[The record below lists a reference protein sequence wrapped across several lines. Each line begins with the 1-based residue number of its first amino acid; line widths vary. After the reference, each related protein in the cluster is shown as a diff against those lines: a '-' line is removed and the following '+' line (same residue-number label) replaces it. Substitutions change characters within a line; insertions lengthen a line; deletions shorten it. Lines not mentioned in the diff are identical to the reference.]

1 MSAALD
7 ARETSPKTAAIGSAQ
22 TLADLLAARGF
33 EAANI
38 VAIRNT
44 LHADDVSSD
53 FRTLA
58 DVIDANALPMLDR
71 MQDGP
76 RIAHDALVL
85 SFAAWEDGRARLTGF
100 RRFLMRRE
108 GIVPTDI
115 VYDYDAAHLLHAF
128 IARANTPVFY
138 DAFDEDGLDDLIG
151 QLVVQWPQPLEQH
164 IVDANDP
171 RLIVAAGEPKLNH
184 ATR

>member
-7 ARETSPKTAAIGSAQ
+7 ARETPPKTAAIGSAQ

>member
-7 ARETSPKTAAIGSAQ
+7 TIVAPSKTAAGPER
-22 TLADLLAARGF
+22 TLADLLAARGL

-44 LHADDVSSD
+44 LHADDISND

-76 RIAHDALVL
+76 RIAHEALVL
-85 SFAAWEDGRARLTGF
+85 SFAALDDGHARLTGF

-128 IARANTPVFY
+128 IARAHAPVFY
-138 DAFDEDGLDDLIG
+138 DAFDEDGLSDLIG
-151 QLVVQWPQPLEQH
+151 QLVVQWPQPVEH
-164 IVDANDP
+164 NIIAADDP
-171 RLIVAAGEPKLNH
+171 GLLIVG
-184 ATR
+184 

>member
-7 ARETSPKTAAIGSAQ
+7 TIVAPSKTAAGPER
-22 TLADLLAARGF
+22 TLADLLAARGL

-44 LHADDVSSD
+44 LHADDISND

-71 MQDGP
+71 MQYGP
-76 RIAHDALVL
+76 RIAHEALVL
-85 SFAAWEDGRARLTGF
+85 SFAALDDGHARLTGF

-128 IARANTPVFY
+128 IARAHAPVFY
-138 DAFDEDGLDDLIG
+138 DAFDEDGLSDLIG
-151 QLVVQWPQPLEQH
+151 QLVVQWPQPVEQN
-164 IVDANDP
+164 IIAADDP
-171 RLIVAAGEPKLNH
+171 GLLIVG
-184 ATR
+184 

>member
-1 MSAALD
+1 MSAALETIAAPSKIAGP
-7 ARETSPKTAAIGSAQ
+7 AR
-22 TLADLLAARGF
+22 TLADLLTARGLD
-33 EAANI
+33 AANI

-44 LHADDVSSD
+44 LHADDMSSD

-58 DVIDANALPMLDR
+58 DVIAANALPMLDR

-76 RIAHDALVL
+76 RIPHDALVL
-85 SFAAWEDGRARLTGF
+85 SFAALDDGRARLTGF

-128 IARANTPVFY
+128 IARAATPVFY
-138 DAFDEDGLDDLIG
+138 DALDEGSLGDLIG
-151 QLVVQWPQPLEQH
+151 QLVVQWPQSLEH
-164 IVDANDP
+164 DIVEASDP
-171 RLIVAAGEPKLNH
+171 GLITVG
-184 ATR
+184 

>member
-1 MSAALD
+1 MSAVLD
-7 ARETSPKTAAIGSAQ
+7 IATPVTTTTLPPQ
-22 TLADLLAARGF
+22 TLAELLAARGLD
-33 EAANI
+33 AANI

-44 LHADDVSSD
+44 LHADDISND

-76 RIAHDALVL
+76 RIPHGALVL
-85 SFAAWEDGRARLTGF
+85 SFAACEDGRAQLTGF

-128 IARANTPVFY
+128 IARAHTPVFY
-138 DAFDEDGLDDLIG
+138 DAFDEPGIDDLIG
-151 QLVVQWPQPLEQH
+151 TLVQWPQPLERD
-164 IVDANDP
+164 IRSANDP
-171 RLIVAAGEPKLNH
+171 GLMIVA
-184 ATR
+184 

>member
-7 ARETSPKTAAIGSAQ
+7 TIAAPSKTAGRAR
-22 TLADLLAARGF
+22 TLADLLTARGLD
-33 EAANI
+33 AANI

-44 LHADDVSSD
+44 LHADDMSRD

-58 DVIDANALPMLDR
+58 DVVDANALPMLDR

-85 SFAAWEDGRARLTGF
+85 SFAACEDGRARLTGF

-128 IARANTPVFY
+128 IARAATPVFY
-138 DAFDEDGLDDLIG
+138 DTFDEAGLDDLIE

-184 ATR
+184 VTR

>member
-1 MSAALD
+1 M
-7 ARETSPKTAAIGSAQ
+7 
-22 TLADLLAARGF
+22 
-33 EAANI
+33 

-44 LHADDVSSD
+44 LHIDDMSSD

-76 RIAHDALVL
+76 RIAHEALVL
-85 SFAAWEDGRARLTGF
+85 SFAACEDGRAKLTGF

-128 IARANTPVFY
+128 IARAHAPVFY
-138 DAFDEDGLDDLIG
+138 DAFDEDGLGDLIG
-151 QLVVQWPQPLEQH
+151 ELVLQWPQPLERN
-164 IVDANDP
+164 IVEASDAGLVVVD
-171 RLIVAAGEPKLNH
+171 L
-184 ATR
+184 

>member
-7 ARETSPKTAAIGSAQ
+7 TIVAPSKAAAGPAS
-22 TLADLLAARGF
+22 TLADLLTARGF

-44 LHADDVSSD
+44 LHAEDVSSD

-58 DVIDANALPMLDR
+58 DVIAANALPMLDR

-76 RIAHDALVL
+76 RIAHEALVL
-85 SFAAWEDGRARLTGF
+85 SFAALDDGRARLTGF
-100 RRFLMRRE
+100 RRFLMRRA

-128 IARANTPVFY
+128 IARAATPVFY
-138 DAFDEDGLDDLIG
+138 DAFDEDGLEDLIG
-151 QLVVQWPQPLEQH
+151 TLVVQWPQPEH
-164 IVDANDP
+164 NIRDASDP
-171 RLIVAAGEPKLNH
+171 GLVIAG
-184 ATR
+184 R

>member
-7 ARETSPKTAAIGSAQ
+7 TIVAPSKTAAGPER
-22 TLADLLAARGF
+22 TLADLLAARGL

-44 LHADDVSSD
+44 LHADDISND

-76 RIAHDALVL
+76 RIANEALVL
-85 SFAAWEDGRARLTGF
+85 SFAALDDGHARLTGF

-128 IARANTPVFY
+128 IARAHAPVFY
-138 DAFDEDGLDDLIG
+138 DAFDEDGLSDLIG
-151 QLVVQWPQPLEQH
+151 QLVVQWPQPVEQN
-164 IVDANDP
+164 IIAADDP
-171 RLIVAAGEPKLNH
+171 GLLIVG
-184 ATR
+184 

>member
-7 ARETSPKTAAIGSAQ
+7 IIAPSQVATTKPAR
-22 TLADLLAARGF
+22 TLGDLLAARGLD
-33 EAANI
+33 ATNI

-44 LHADDVSSD
+44 LHAEDISRD
-53 FRTLA
+53 FRTLT

-76 RIAHDALVL
+76 RIAHDTLVL
-85 SFAAWEDGRARLTGF
+85 SFAALEDGHTRLTGF

-128 IARANTPVFY
+128 IARAATPVFY
-138 DAFDEDGLDDLIG
+138 DAFDEAGLEDLIG
-151 QLVVQWPQPLEQH
+151 TLVVQWPQPMVQD
-164 IVDANDP
+164 IVEANDP
-171 RLIVAAGEPKLNH
+171 RLVVAV
-184 ATR
+184 

>member
-7 ARETSPKTAAIGSAQ
+7 ALETSPKTAAGHAR
-22 TLADLLAARGF
+22 TLVDLLAARGLD
-33 EAANI
+33 ATNI

-44 LHADDVSSD
+44 LHADDVSND

-85 SFAAWEDGRARLTGF
+85 SFAALDDGRATLTGF
-100 RRFLMRRE
+100 RRFLMRRA

-128 IARANTPVFY
+128 IARAATPVFY

-151 QLVVQWPQPLEQH
+151 QLVVQWPQPLEH
-164 IVDANDP
+164 NIVDASDP
-171 RLIVAAGEPKLNH
+171 ELVVAEQGVDRGH
-184 ATR
+184 G

>member
-7 ARETSPKTAAIGSAQ
+7 TIVASSKTAAIGPAQ

-44 LHADDVSSD
+44 LHAEDVSSD

-58 DVIDANALPMLDR
+58 DVIAANALPMLDR

-76 RIAHDALVL
+76 RIAHEALVL
-85 SFAAWEDGRARLTGF
+85 SFAALDNGHARLTGF

-128 IARANTPVFY
+128 IARAATPVFY

-151 QLVVQWPQPLEQH
+151 QLVVQWPQPLEHH